1 MRGDG
6 ARGPQRTNRAVDR
19 PPVGLKRQ
27 AIEIDHR
34 IVQARM
40 RRQRPPRWRNHLS
53 VADVGQGAGER
64 QTTDKTCCSGNEN
77 AGHEMRLRVVNR
89 QMPA

>member
-1 MRGDG
+1 
-6 ARGPQRTNRAVDR
+6 
-19 PPVGLKRQ
+19 
-27 AIEIDHR
+27 
-34 IVQARM
+34 M